1 MQRIRCKKTREEDSS
16 PMPIATEDKKDA
28 IKKAIIPNLR
38 TDIQLIPGPKDEKGQ
53 PMFQLYDPI
62 RRKYFLIGWE
72 EKQILNQIR
81 PGMTYEEL
89 VKAIL
94 ENTTLNINEEGLK
107 SFFVQ
112 ASALKLLEEK
122 QSAQAVLKEYESKN
136 TFSFTYLF
144 TQYLFFKVP
153 LFNPDAFLQR
163 TLPYVSFLSSRAA
176 FGCYGVVGILA
187 LFFLLTRFD
196 QFIHTLTYF
205 FTAKGFLAYAITLF
219 AVKIIHEMSHA
230 YTAAALGVRVPTMG
244 VAFLVLWPVL
254 YTDVTD
260 SWRLTDR
267 KKRIWIS
274 SAGIISEMALA
285 GFAMCLWSLTAP
297 GILNS
302 VCFLVASSS
311 LINTIFINA
320 NPAMRY
326 DGYYILVDLWGI
338 DHLQQKAFS
347 LARWQVREW
356 LFGFGMPCPEV
367 ADAKQKSTLILFAI
381 YTIIYRLVVYT
392 TVAVFVYYKFTKAV
406 GILLF
411 CAEIYLFIAKPIYEE
426 IIALWKLKAKM
437 KLNVRSLATLVAA
450 SFATLFFI
458 IPLPHTAEFTAISF
472 PESQQTLFVPASGMV
487 DQIYVQ
493 KGEWVNQGDVIVSLK
508 SKQIATELESL
519 KEETSAIRQELN
531 SAYLGED
538 KHALIKEK
546 QQQYETSMQRLEQL
560 QKIQNQL
567 VMKANVSGFLYDW
580 DNNLKEGQSLSK
592 DAVLGKIADFKHVSI
607 AVFIPET
614 DISHVSVGKEVS
626 FATHDFSKIQGKVI
640 KILPMREAKL
650 SFLQLSS
657 LAHGDLP
664 VTKDPKTGEYNLIG
678 SYYIVYVAPAN
689 PADLPWL
696 GKLGI
701 VEMRL
706 GYHSYL
712 FLLLENVYKTL
723 WRESNL

>member
-1 MQRIRCKKTREEDSS
+1 
-16 PMPIATEDKKDA
+16 MPVATEDKKDA
-28 IKKAIIPNLR
+28 IKKAVIPNLR

-89 VKAIL
+89 VQAIHN
-94 ENTTLNINEEGLK
+94 NTTLNINEEGLK

-136 TFSFTYLF
+136 TFSITQVF
-144 TQYLFFKVP
+144 TQYLFFKLP
-153 LFNPDAFLQR
+153 LFNPDSFLQR
-163 TLPYVSFLSSRAA
+163 TLPYVSFLASRGA
-176 FGCYGVVGILA
+176 FGCYGVVGIIG

-196 QFIHTLTYF
+196 QFVHTLTF
-205 FTAKGFLAYAITLF
+205 FFNAKGFFAYALTLF

-267 KKRIWIS
+267 TKRIWIS
-274 SAGIISEMALA
+274 SAGIIAEMALA

-302 VCFLVASSS
+302 ACFLVASSS
-311 LINTIFINA
+311 LINTIFVNA

-326 DGYYILVDLWGI
+326 DGYYILIDFWGI

-347 LARWQVREW
+347 ITRWQVREW
-356 LFGFGMPCPEV
+356 LFGFGMPCPETS
-367 ADAKQKSTLILFAI
+367 DATQKSSLILFAF
-381 YTIIYRLVVYT
+381 YTIVYRLVVYT
-392 TVAVFVYYKFTKAV
+392 TVAVFVYYKFTKV
-406 GILLF
+406 LGILLF
-411 CAEIYLFIAKPIYEE
+411 CAEIYLFIAKPVYEE
-426 IIALWKLKAKM
+426 IVALWKLKAQM
-437 KLNVRSLATLVAA
+437 KINFRSLSTLFAA
-450 SFATLFFI
+450 SFAVLFFV
-458 IPLPHTAEFTAISF
+458 IPLPHTADFAAISF
-472 PESQQTLFVPASGMV
+472 PETEQTLFVPTSGTI
-487 DQIYVQ
+487 DHIYVK
-493 KGEWVNQGDVIVSLK
+493 KGEWLNQGETIVSLK
-508 SKQIATELESL
+508 SREMSTELKSL
-519 KEETSAIRQELN
+519 EEETSALRQELN
-531 SAYLGED
+531 SAYLGEN
-538 KHALIKEK
+538 KHLLIKEK
-546 QQQYETSMQRLEQL
+546 QQQYDTAMQRLAKLRE
-560 QKIQNQL
+560 IQGHL
-567 VMKANVSGFLYDW
+567 VMKADVSGYLYDW
-580 DNNLKEGQSLSK
+580 DNSLRLGQSVSK
-592 DAVLGKIADFKHVSI
+592 DAILGKIADFKNVTI

-614 DISHVSVGKEVS
+614 DISFVSIGKEVS
-626 FATHDFSKIQGKVI
+626 FTTHDFSKIQGNII

-664 VTKDPKTGEYNLIG
+664 VVKDPKTGEYNLIG

-689 PADLPWL
+689 SADLPWL
-696 GKLGI
+696 GKLGR
-701 VEMRL
+701 VEMSL
-706 GYHSYL
+706 GYRSYL
-712 FLLLENVYKTL
+712 YLLLENVYKTL